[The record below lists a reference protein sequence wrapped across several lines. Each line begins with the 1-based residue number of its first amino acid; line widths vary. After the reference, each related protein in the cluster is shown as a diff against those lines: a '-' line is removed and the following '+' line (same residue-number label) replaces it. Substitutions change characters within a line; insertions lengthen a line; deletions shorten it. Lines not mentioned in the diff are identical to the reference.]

1 MARLAQNENGQDNTR
16 PKNFYEVLGVS
27 KGASKAEIADAFR
40 KLTPP
45 GPAARPLREEDSGHA
60 AILRAVS
67 SPDETHRGGRGEYHA
82 LKRIDASHFV
92 VVIYELGEGGGLIR
106 TAFIINGKRKERRY
120 KEP

>member
-1 MARLAQNENGQDNTR
+1 MEQL
-16 PKNFYEVLGVS
+16 P
-27 KGASKAEIADAFR
+27 ADA
-40 KLTPP
+40 LTPEGRRVTLTRDDWLHISFRHP
-45 GPAARPLREEDSGHA
+45 EVGLDPA

-106 TAFIINGKRKERRY
+106 TAFIINEKRKERRY